1 MTSEC
6 HLKPEVKSK
15 CDNAWLFI
23 KKVFEPELA
32 VGGVEVGALVTA
44 VAMHAV
50 RVDHEIELLTGLVHS
65 VKELECVLVVN
76 IVVTC
81 TMSQLQH
88 YRLDTTRQELQ
99 DTLRVASGIIAL

>member
-6 HLKPEVKSK
+6 HLKPGVKSK

-23 KKVFEPELA
+23 QKVFEPELA

-44 VAMHAV
+44 VAVHAV

-81 TMSQLQH
+81 TVSQFQHDWLYPTRHKLQK
-88 YRLDTTRQELQ
+88 
-99 DTLRVASGIIAL
+99 TLRVASGIIVL